1 MENRGPMS
9 LLLHPQDGAE
19 LGIQDGDPVTAWN
32 DLAEVEF
39 KAVFTDQIARKTAA
53 ASGVYSSS
61 ITGQRF
67 QVNALNHERL
77 SDIGEATTLNDNTI
91 NIKRSTFETVF
102 CTIKELRSLTRGEK
116 FAVLSLIPL
125 YFIVIGLFLQPINE
139 IIPGIIRIVREP
151 DVLITDYFAVGGI
164 GAALINAGLTTLL
177 SIALLYFQERK
188 WTVTPLLPAV

>member
-1 MENRGPMS
+1 MIVNKSLKDPVPHYIPCYDGTYPFHLISVPDSHTLNSIFLERDSLVENRGPMS

-77 SDIGEATTLNDNTI
+77 SDIGEATTLNDNRI
-91 NIKRSTFETVF
+91 DVKR
-102 CTIKELRSLTRGEK
+102 RM
-116 FAVLSLIPL
+116 A
-125 YFIVIGLFLQPINE
+125 
-139 IIPGIIRIVREP
+139 
-151 DVLITDYFAVGGI
+151 
-164 GAALINAGLTTLL
+164 
-177 SIALLYFQERK
+177 
-188 WTVTPLLPAV
+188 

>member
-61 ITGQRF
+61 ITGRCF
-67 QVNALNHERL
+67 LVNALNHERL

-91 NIKRSTFETVF
+91 NIKGVPFETVF
-102 CTIKELRSLTRGEK
+102 CTI
-116 FAVLSLIPL
+116 
-125 YFIVIGLFLQPINE
+125 
-139 IIPGIIRIVREP
+139 
-151 DVLITDYFAVGGI
+151 
-164 GAALINAGLTTLL
+164 
-177 SIALLYFQERK
+177 
-188 WTVTPLLPAV
+188 

>member
-1 MENRGPMS
+1 MS

-91 NIKRSTFETVF
+91 NIKRSTFEQYLYHLKNYVP
-102 CTIKELRSLTRGEK
+102 CTRGEK
-116 FAVLSLIPL
+116 FSSIVLIPL

-177 SIALLYFQERK
+177 SIRPSLIFRERR
-188 WTVTPLLPAV
+188 WTVIPLLPAV